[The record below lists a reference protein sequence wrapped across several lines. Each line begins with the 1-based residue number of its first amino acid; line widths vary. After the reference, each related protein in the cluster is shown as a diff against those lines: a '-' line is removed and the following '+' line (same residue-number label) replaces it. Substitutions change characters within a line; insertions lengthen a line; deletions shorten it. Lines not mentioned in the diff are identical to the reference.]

1 MPLPQLSWRPVF
13 PNADGSR
20 PVPPRRV
27 TEVAAVAGSSGPLMQ
42 YEIPLVLKGG
52 VMSTRARNHHVLPEA
67 NEVEDKVGT
76 YETPKSTPIESV

>member
-1 MPLPQLSWRPVF
+1 
-13 PNADGSR
+13 
-20 PVPPRRV
+20 
-27 TEVAAVAGSSGPLMQ
+27 MQ